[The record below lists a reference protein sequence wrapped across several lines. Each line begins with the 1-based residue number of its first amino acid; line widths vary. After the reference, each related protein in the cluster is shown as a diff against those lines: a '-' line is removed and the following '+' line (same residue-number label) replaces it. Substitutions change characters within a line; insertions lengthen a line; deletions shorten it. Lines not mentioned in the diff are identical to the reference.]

1 MRPVLCLKVA
11 SSGAPG
17 CQGGVGLK
25 APETSG
31 IQRKWISVT
40 EDTRGL
46 VFSRDM
52 SPLVFRIYF
61 YLRDVNILID
71 YILFFLNS

>member
-11 SSGAPG
+11 SSGARG
-17 CQGGVGLK
+17 CQREVGLK
-25 APETSG
+25 AAESSAVC
-31 IQRKWISVT
+31 RKWISPT

-52 SPLVFRIYF
+52 PPLVFRICF
-61 YLRDVNILID
+61 YLRDANILIGC
-71 YILFFLNS
+71 ILFFLSF

>member
-1 MRPVLCLKVA
+1 MRPVLCLKAA

-17 CQGGVGLK
+17 CQGGAGLK
-25 APETSG
+25 AAESSTVR
-31 IQRKWISVT
+31 RKWISVT

-52 SPLVFRIYF
+52 SPLVFRIHF
-61 YLRDVNILID
+61 SLGDVNILVD
-71 YILFFLNS
+71 YILFFLSF

>member
-11 SSGAPG
+11 SSGARG
-17 CQGGVGLK
+17 CQREVGLK
-25 APETSG
+25 VAESSAVCW
-31 IQRKWISVT
+31 KWISPT

-52 SPLVFRIYF
+52 PPLVFRICF
-61 YLRDVNILID
+61 YLGDANILID
-71 YILFFLNS
+71 CILFFLSF